1 MNNKYS
7 QLSYL
12 ELNTIRKALKNYS
25 IFLKGLSIKNKDEAE
40 RILFEVDE
48 AQTEYERIDSINNV
62 IIQLEKEKEAIQSD
76 WDKKKLKYQ
85 EIEIKIYQ
93 LKKQLKNK

>member
-7 QLSYL
+7 KLSYL
-12 ELNTIRKALKNYS
+12 ELNTIRKALKNYTS
-25 IFLKGLSIKNKDEAE
+25 MLKAFNVKNKDEAE

-62 IIQLEKEKEAIQSD
+62 IIQLEK
-76 WDKKKLKYQ
+76 LNN
-85 EIEIKIYQ
+85 
-93 LKKQLKNK
+93 KN